1 MTKGR
6 TSDSRDSR
14 ESNSLDVEVS
24 KAKGAASNG
33 EAGARVDDAATAGSW
48 DPYQVWLTRVK
59 RPRDETVRMRKL
71 STRAPG
77 PDADAAAAG
86 TSSSSETPSQSSAK
100 PSTA

>member
-24 KAKGAASNG
+24 KAKGAASNV
-33 EAGARVDDAATAGSW
+33 EAVARVDDAATAGSW

-77 PDADAAAAG
+77 LSADAASAG
-86 TSSSSETPSQSSAK
+86 TSSSPETPSQSSAK

>member
-14 ESNSLDVEVS
+14 ESHSLDVEVS
-24 KAKGAASNG
+24 KATGAASNG

-59 RPRDETVRMRKL
+59 RPRDETVRMRNL
-71 STRAPG
+71 SKRALGPG
-77 PDADAAAAG
+77 ADAAAAG

>member
-24 KAKGAASNG
+24 KAKGAVSNG
-33 EAGARVDDAATAGSW
+33 EAGARVDAATAGSW
-48 DPYQVWLTRVK
+48 DPYHVWLTRVK

-77 PDADAAAAG
+77 PGADAADAG
-86 TSSSSETPSQSSAK
+86 TSSSSEAPSQSSAK

>member
-6 TSDSRDSR
+6 TSDSRESR
-14 ESNSLDVEVS
+14 ESTSLEVETS
-24 KAKGAASNG
+24 KATGAASNG
-33 EAGARVDDAATAGSW
+33 EVGARVDAAAMSGSW